1 MRKLLIAITA
11 LLLLLSGCGKKEE
24 AYSVE
29 LVGQMVQSEVFSEE
43 LEELD
48 GDIAFSLYGLAD
60 QGLAREDLT
69 ACAVQRSAGATCEE
83 GAVLVFSSDEQARK
97 ALTALQ
103 DYVQSQIEANEDYRP
118 GEIPKLENALVSQQG
133 STVLLVVAN
142 DLDAANALLK

>member
-1 MRKLLIAITA
+1 M
-11 LLLLLSGCGKKEE
+11 
-24 AYSVE
+24 
-29 LVGQMVQSEVFSEE
+29 
-43 LEELD
+43 
-48 GDIAFSLYGLAD
+48 
-60 QGLAREDLT
+60 
-69 ACAVQRSAGATCEE
+69 
-83 GAVLVFSSDEQARK
+83 LVFSSDEQARK